1 MFSGL
6 PINDPHKVE
15 LYNNS
20 GNNNNSAC
28 AGRGFDRHSRSACLR
43 QAGRANRNDDR
54 LPECVY
60 SPVVIPAKAGIQ
72 EGDAGG

>member
-6 PINDPHKVE
+6 PINDPRKVE
-15 LYNNS
+15 LY
-20 GNNNNSAC
+20 NNSAC